1 MLLAGNLLES
11 RARLQCSHQPNIS
24 RQVCRIC
31 GSDVGSDLT
40 TLNALFYLYYY
51 TGGPC
56 RFIGPKFEELS
67 KKEEYADIVFAKVD
81 VDEAEDVAA
90 DQKIQAMPTFKFFK
104 SGAQVAEMMGADLE
118 KLVSL
123 MSEHK

>member
-1 MLLAGNLLES
+1 M
-11 RARLQCSHQPNIS
+11 
-24 RQVCRIC
+24 
-31 GSDVGSDLT
+31 
-40 TLNALFYLYYY
+40 FYLYYS
-51 TGGPC
+51 GGPC